1 MYVKKP
7 ICTEIL
13 NVVLLDQ
20 LAFVIVKQFLL
31 LLSVC
36 RYSGYQP
43 PGHGLVDLIIY
54 IKIDFAC
61 HLQANTS

>member
-1 MYVKKP
+1 M
-7 ICTEIL
+7 
-13 NVVLLDQ
+13 VLLDQ